1 MKMKKVQKNQVIIAA
16 LAVMIVLAGYL
27 NFRTGGMDV
36 SDSIASNAAVD
47 AESGTETEDVLLE
60 LTEND
65 LSEIEVADEEEM
77 EDFESNP
84 SDTPENVGEAVLTST
99 VVAQN
104 FSAQAKL
111 NREQMR
117 SKNKEALIEVINN
130 ENTTEDLKHE
140 RVLLY
145 R

>member
-1 MKMKKVQKNQVIIAA
+1 MKVKKVQKNQVIIAA

-77 EDFESNP
+77 EDLESNP
-84 SDTPENVGEAVLTST
+84 SDMPENVGEAVLTST
-99 VVAQN
+99 VVA
-104 FSAQAKL
+104 
-111 NREQMR
+111 
-117 SKNKEALIEVINN
+117 
-130 ENTTEDLKHE
+130 
-140 RVLLY
+140 
-145 R
+145 